1 MKEFLQHSIICYLFK
16 LSKSNYFLYI
26 SAKHT
31 TSLFYIRSSTRT
43 THINKPFMG
52 LKYHLNFNCYLWS
65 PTEGE
70 YEFIADSRFLDIKAT
85 VAVLWT
91 HMESLKSTII
101 LVFFLMSQMNILL
114 IHETKTTDATADR
127 CTASSDYGI
136 PPTNNIYIHDV

>member
-1 MKEFLQHSIICYLFK
+1 
-16 LSKSNYFLYI
+16 
-26 SAKHT
+26 
-31 TSLFYIRSSTRT
+31 
-43 THINKPFMG
+43 MG

-114 IHETKTTDATADR
+114 IHETKTTDATADH